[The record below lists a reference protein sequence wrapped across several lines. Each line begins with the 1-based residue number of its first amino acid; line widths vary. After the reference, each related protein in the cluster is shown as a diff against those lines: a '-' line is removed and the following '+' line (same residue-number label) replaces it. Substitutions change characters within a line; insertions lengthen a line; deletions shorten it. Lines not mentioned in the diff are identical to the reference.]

1 MKKLS
6 SRVLPWLFGLILI
19 SSCKRNDIHYLQAN
33 GASFMQNMSTGRTVN
48 ADSPYTPI
56 MPVMHGDIIWLP
68 GQCFLKFSG
77 EKDQTIAFTM
87 KGTKAFID
95 GQLTSVYIE
104 DNPKLLDTVQHR
116 NLSKLQSIYLST
128 PISDSMLPALKQI
141 SSKKH
146 NVGLIYTDETDTSD
160 PMIRNY
166 ESLKTLLT
174 LFDPDWLIT
183 YMKAG
188 KTDLLA
194 TEQQLDMLYLM
205 LEDSVINYQL
215 PRLKKLRHLTIIS
228 EDAMVPANFLD
239 ANPHITDFV
248 IQGKFDPGLLSKVK
262 KVRSLFLKV
271 SDSIR
276 LDLRKDHGLERLSI
290 QGPDGIPAIAV
301 ATYQHLTWLNL
312 PAKETQ
318 QQFDSITNSNPGIKV
333 IELSGDSLIR
343 DLSGAA
349 KWKQLRAMI
358 IYGDT
363 LYAKAGLNQ
372 LQRLKLLSLPSDAFE
387 DSVGIAGLRRSL
399 PNTAII
405 SNDGACVGSGWLL
418 LLIPFVVLIRLGFKK
433 RFA

>member
-6 SRVLPWLFGLILI
+6 SRVLPWLFVLILI

-33 GASFMQNMSTGRTVN
+33 GASFMQNMSTGRAVE
-48 ADSPYTPI
+48 ADSPYAPI
-56 MPVMHGDIIWLP
+56 MPVMHGDLIWLP
-68 GQCFLKFSG
+68 GQCFVKFSG
-77 EKDQTIAFTM
+77 EKDRTMKFTM
-87 KGTKAFID
+87 KGTKTFID
-95 GQLTSVYIE
+95 GHLTSVYIE
-104 DNPKLLDTVQHR
+104 NMTEVLDTIQHT
-116 NLSKLQSIYLST
+116 NLSKLQSIYLSV
-128 PISDSMLPALKQI
+128 PVSDSMMPALKQI

-146 NVGLIYTDETDTSD
+146 NVGLIYTDESDTSD
-160 PMIRNY
+160 LMIRNY

-183 YMKAG
+183 YMEAG

-228 EDAMVPANFLD
+228 EDAIVPANFLD

-248 IQGKFDPGLLSKVK
+248 IQGKFDPSLLTKVK
-262 KVRSLFLKV
+262 KVRSLFLRV
-271 SDSIR
+271 NDSIR
-276 LDLRKDHGLERLSI
+276 LDLRKDRRLERLSI

-301 ATYQHLTWLNL
+301 GTYQHLTWLNL
-312 PAKETQ
+312 PERETQ

-349 KWKQLRAMI
+349 KWKQLRGMI

-363 LYAKAGLNQ
+363 LYAKKGLNQ
-372 LQRLKLLSLPSDAFE
+372 LQQLKLLSLPSDAFE
-387 DSVGIAGLRRSL
+387 DSLGIAGLRRSL

-405 SNDGACVGSGWLL
+405 PNDGACVGSGWLL
-418 LLIPFVVLIRLGFKK
+418 LLIPLVVLIRLGFKK
-433 RFA
+433 QFA

>member
-1 MKKLS
+1 
-6 SRVLPWLFGLILI
+6 
-19 SSCKRNDIHYLQAN
+19 
-33 GASFMQNMSTGRTVN
+33 MQNMSTGRTVE
-48 ADSPYTPI
+48 ADSPYAPI
-56 MPVMHGDIIWLP
+56 MPVMHGDLIWLP
-68 GQCFLKFSG
+68 GQCFVKFSG
-77 EKDQTIAFTM
+77 EKDRTMKFTM

-95 GQLTSVYIE
+95 GHLASVYIE
-104 DNPKLLDTVQHR
+104 NMTEVLDTIQHT
-116 NLSKLQSIYLST
+116 NLSKLQSIYLSV
-128 PISDSMLPALKQI
+128 PVSDSMMPALKQI

-146 NVGLIYTDETDTSD
+146 NVGLIYTDESDTSD
-160 PMIRNY
+160 LMIRNY

-183 YMKAG
+183 YMEAG

-228 EDAMVPANFLD
+228 EDAIVPANFLD

-248 IQGKFDPGLLSKVK
+248 IQGKFDPSLLTKVK
-262 KVRSLFLKV
+262 KVRSLFLRV
-271 SDSIR
+271 NDSIR
-276 LDLRKDHGLERLSI
+276 LDLRKDRRLERLSI

-301 ATYQHLTWLNL
+301 GTYQHLTWLNL
-312 PAKETQ
+312 PEKETQ

-349 KWKQLRAMI
+349 KWKQLRGMI

-372 LQRLKLLSLPSDAFE
+372 LQQLKLLSLPTDAFE
-387 DSVGIAGLRRSL
+387 DSLGIAGLRRSL

-405 SNDGACVGSGWLL
+405 PNDGACVGSGWLL
-418 LLIPFVVLIRLGFKK
+418 LLIPLVVLIRLGFKK